1 MKKITT
7 LLILFYCVIITAQT
21 PITDANI
28 KIAVNTCL
36 STNPIDGMCSE
47 SEYGA
52 MPSWD
57 VSNVTNM
64 NLLFRRDSSFNGD
77 LSAWNVGNVTNMVGM
92 FTNAASF
99 NGDISAWNVSKVTLM
114 DGMFYEASSFNRDI
128 SSWDVSNVTTMRG
141 MFYSTTDFNQDL
153 SNWCVTNIASEPID
167 FSQLSEANKPIWGT
181 CPTTSLS
188 ANDQSVTNISMY
200 PNPVVNKL
208 FIQGLSDVAKVS
220 IYNILGKLVLS
231 KTTSN
236 TIDVAH
242 LQSGMYIVKIVD
254 QQKETVK
261 KFMKK

>member
-7 LLILFYCVIITAQT
+7 LLILFYFVIITAQT

-99 NGDISAWNVSKVTLM
+99 N
-114 DGMFYEASSFNRDI
+114 RDI
-128 SSWDVSNVTTMRG
+128 SSWDVSNVNTMRG

-220 IYNILGKLVLS
+220 IYNIFGKLVLS

-242 LQSGMYIVKIVD
+242 LQSGMYIIKIVD